1 MLELDK
7 KEYNNLV
14 KQYNNI
20 NNELDSEIE
29 NLIYL
34 LENIEIESINL
45 YSIYLKINDLI
56 YNKKMIQNKL
66 NIFKIENNIT
76 DSDYYELD

>member
-20 NNELDSEIE
+20 TDELDSEIE